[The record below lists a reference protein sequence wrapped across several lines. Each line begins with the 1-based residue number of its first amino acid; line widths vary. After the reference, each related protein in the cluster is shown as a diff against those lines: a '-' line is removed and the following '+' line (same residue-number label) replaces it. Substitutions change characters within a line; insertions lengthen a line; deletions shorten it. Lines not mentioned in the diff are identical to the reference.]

1 MTSVTER
8 IAAVRGRSE
17 RRLTL
22 MQRKGERY
30 TGGGADA
37 DKNFATAAKL
47 YRVSTPTVVLI
58 LLEKHL
64 SALREIAA
72 GSACEPAAD
81 LEERI
86 MDCQNYL
93 DILYDLLAARSSP
106 A

>member
-37 DKNFATAAKL
+37 DKNFRTTAWL
-47 YRVSTPTVVLI
+47 YGLAEPTVVLI

-64 SALREIAA
+64 SALREITA
-72 GSACEPAAD
+72 GSASEGAGD